1 MPNKSLEQI
10 HIVGIRY
17 LNARQSDDETSPLDA
32 YSASDVYQAAR
43 VPFCYVEPELFP
55 EQPEADEVENIG
67 RLGGEI
73 AEAVANGCEKGR
85 GVLVTGGN
93 CSHMTGVLGGLQ
105 QAYGAHSRIGL
116 VWFDAHGDFNT
127 PRTTLSGMLGGMP
140 VAVAA
145 GLAYP
150 NWRELS
156 GILAP
161 LPSDRI
167 VMVDVRNLDPA
178 EEQLIRAT
186 EIVTAAP
193 APGFPGAKLAEA
205 VDNLAA
211 RVDLIYLH
219 IDADIL
225 DERYVPNHPT
235 REPDGPDMAQ
245 VQAAIRTVMAT
256 GKVAAYAVVSVSGQG
271 TGGKTSLASGNEL
284 IRTGLQAWSE
294 FGLPA

>member
-1 MPNKSLEQI
+1 MHKKQLEQI

-17 LNARQSDDETSPLDA
+17 LNARLVEAETSPLEA
-32 YSASDVYQAAR
+32 YSASDIYQAAR
-43 VPFCYVEPELFP
+43 VPFCYLEPELRP
-55 EQPEADEVENIG
+55 EHFTLDEVENIG

-105 QAYGAHSRIGL
+105 QAYGAQARIGL

-127 PRTTLSGMLGGMP
+127 PRTTISGMLGGMP

-150 NWRELS
+150 NWRERS
-156 GILAP
+156 GMLAP
-161 LPSDRI
+161 LATDRI
-167 VMVDVRNLDPA
+167 LMVDVRNLDPA
-178 EEQLIRAT
+178 EAQLMRAT
-186 EIVTAAP
+186 EVVTAAA
-193 APGFPGAKLAEA
+193 APGFPGVDLQQA
-205 VDNLAA
+205 VTELAA
-211 RVDLIYLH
+211 RVDFIYLH

-235 REPDGPDMAQ
+235 REPNGPDMAQ
-245 VQAAIRTVMAT
+245 VQAA
-256 GKVAAYAVVSVSGQG
+256 
-271 TGGKTSLASGNEL
+271 
-284 IRTGLQAWSE
+284 
-294 FGLPA
+294 